1 MVSLGTSLREPVV
14 PGLVEMN
21 APVMSKRT
29 HVLVSS
35 FKTSEGVIF
44 SLTGQTKLGL
54 FHLKGLWQF
63 FSVDDL
69 FKVPF

>member
-1 MVSLGTSLREPVV
+1 MSLGTSFDEPLV
-14 PGLVEMN
+14 PGTGGNEYTCYVYKN
-21 APVMSKRT
+21 TCSA
-29 HVLVSS
+29 SS
-35 FKTSEGVIF
+35 FKTSEGAIF